1 MVMAVEGVKVI
12 VEMGAMRAATESEVP
27 LTVSG
32 ENAVFLKK
40 HVVK

>member
-12 VEMGAMRAATESEVP
+12 IEMGAMRVATKSEVP

-32 ENAVFLKK
+32 GNTVFLKK
-40 HVVK
+40 HVEI